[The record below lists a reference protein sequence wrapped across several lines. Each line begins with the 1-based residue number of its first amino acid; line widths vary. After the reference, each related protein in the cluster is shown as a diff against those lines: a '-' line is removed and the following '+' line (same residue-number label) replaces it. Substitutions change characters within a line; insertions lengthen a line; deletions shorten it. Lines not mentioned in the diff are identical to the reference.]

1 MRSASGTFLFDRPA
15 ETMSRDALAAL
26 QLERLKA
33 TVRQAYEHVPHYRRR
48 LDALGAAPADIT
60 RREDVERLPF
70 TVKDDLRAHYPFGLF
85 AVPRERLVRLH
96 ASSGTT
102 GKPTVVG
109 YTAGDIA
116 PSSELTARSLAS

>member
-1 MRSASGTFLFDRPA
+1 MSGASGTFMFDRSV
-15 ETMSRDALAAL
+15 ETLSRDALAAL
-26 QLERLKA
+26 QFQRLKA
-33 TVRQAYEHVPHYRRR
+33 TVRQAYDRVPHYRDR
-48 LDALGAAPADIT
+48 LDALGVAPADIV

-85 AVPRERLVRLH
+85 AVPRERLMRLH

-116 PSSELTARSLAS
+116 LWSA